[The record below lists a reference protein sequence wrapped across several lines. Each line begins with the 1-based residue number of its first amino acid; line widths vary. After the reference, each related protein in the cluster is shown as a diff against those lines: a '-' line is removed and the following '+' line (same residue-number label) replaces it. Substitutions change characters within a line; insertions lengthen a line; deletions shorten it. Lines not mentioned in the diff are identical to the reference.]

1 MCTNIILLL
10 VFLSVSLFPPDHAY
24 SQASSSVDAAWR
36 GDLNENGDIDIFDL
50 LGLLYHL
57 PSPEFQSDRK
67 QRIAN
72 VDRSADGKLTV
83 FDLIALLKILSGR
96 EEPQPVIFSCG
107 VKQVWAVGIKKRIRS
122 HYEKSKKYLRI
133 FLCDPIYGIFF

>member
-72 VDRSADGKLTV
+72 VDRSADGK
-83 FDLIALLKILSGR
+83 IN
-96 EEPQPVIFSCG
+96 
-107 VKQVWAVGIKKRIRS
+107 
-122 HYEKSKKYLRI
+122 EKSNKYQKKSFIFKNLLRSP
-133 FLCDPIYGIFF
+133 L